1 VHIETENAA
10 CVDSILLQKPTG
22 ETVKAD
28 WKSTGPNQVAV
39 TVPLKKVKPGA
50 MKLLVKEYGSKEP
63 DTVPL
68 QAFAQASHLDSFMIH
83 AGDLSGVLKGSHL
96 EDVKELTLNGVRFK
110 PGPLPSTE
118 NEDELTLITTD
129 VKAAK
134 VLKEGDASAAKVVL
148 NDSRILNLETTVAS
162 PRPKVT
168 LIGKSAQ
175 PSASITANNLQLSDP
190 DELPQNEPLTFS
202 IHAQVPAEFSGEEK
216 IEVGT
221 IHGAYLTTLT
231 LSSGLT
237 LEDSQVAV
245 ATLDTG
251 KAFAASAWG
260 PLRFRVIEN
269 GVAGHWQPLA
279 TLVRLPAFG
288 DLKCPDSPDQLCKL
302 TGSKL
307 FLVNAISNDPQFTHP
322 IQVSEGFPGYFLSVP
337 HPTDGQLYVKLH
349 DDPSVVNSIT
359 FPAEALQPAPI
370 AIPAAS
376 SKPAAQTPN
385 TPAVTSPSSP
395 TTEEHGAVISPLPKP
410 STTPETPQP
419 STAGTAPSAA
429 DSKTSPPSQDPNQ

>member
-1 VHIETENAA
+1 
-10 CVDSILLQKPTG
+10 
-22 ETVKAD
+22 
-28 WKSTGPNQVAV
+28 
-39 TVPLKKVKPGA
+39 
-50 MKLLVKEYGSKEP
+50 
-63 DTVPL
+63 
-68 QAFAQASHLDSFMIH
+68 
-83 AGDLSGVLKGSHL
+83 
-96 EDVKELTLNGVRFK
+96 
-110 PGPLPSTE
+110 
-118 NEDELTLITTD
+118 LITSD
-129 VKAAK
+129 GKAAN
-134 VLKEGDASAAKVVL
+134 VLKEGEASTAKVVL

-175 PSASITANNLQLSDP
+175 PSASNAANNLQLSDP

-322 IQVSEGFPGYFLSVP
+322 IQVPMGFPGYFLSVP
-337 HPTDGQLYVKLH
+337 RPADGQLYVKLH

-359 FPAEALQPAPI
+359 FSAEALQPAPI

-385 TPAVTSPSSP
+385 PQAISSPSSP
-395 TTEEHGAVISPLPKP
+395 TATEHGTVASPLPKP
-410 STTPETPQP
+410 STTAETPQP
-419 STAGTAPSAA
+419 SPAGAAPSAA
-429 DSKTSPPSQDPNQ
+429 DPRQARLHKTRISEGNTSLSEAIQAVQSRRKTFSNDL